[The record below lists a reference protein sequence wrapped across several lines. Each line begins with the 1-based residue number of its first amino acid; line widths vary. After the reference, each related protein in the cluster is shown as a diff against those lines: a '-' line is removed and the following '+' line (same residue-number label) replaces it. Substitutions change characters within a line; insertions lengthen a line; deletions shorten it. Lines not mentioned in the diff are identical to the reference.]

1 MTDSKHSQKCISLLK
16 HDIDCTNF
24 LTKKALSEKLALK
37 DDNIKLINILY
48 LEDTKICEH
57 EFNSLIHDKIDS
69 SSGEAIGL
77 YIEFSN
83 GLNPLTILYNFKKAW
98 LGNNEL
104 TAYIKDKSINEDA
117 AIITECICGWG
128 KTSVLKYRRDLLN
141 IVEAFISGA
150 GVLISEIR
158 LSVNEIKSSSDVEA
172 VVNGEDIDSTITAN
186 ESMKCEKARTSI
198 EHLMENML
206 HTQQKMAETQNN
218 QILILMNLMNKLS
231 K

>member
-128 KTSVLKYRRDLLN
+128 KTSVLKYRRELLN
-141 IVEAFISGA
+141 IVEAFISG
-150 GVLISEIR
+150 GGILIGDII
-158 LSVNEIKSSSDVEA
+158 LSANKIKSSSS
-172 VVNGEDIDSTITAN
+172 GI
-186 ESMKCEKARTSI
+186 
-198 EHLMENML
+198 
-206 HTQQKMAETQNN
+206 
-218 QILILMNLMNKLS
+218 
-231 K
+231 